1 MSWLNNLMI
10 YCHVKISS
18 LSQFEHIGNP
28 TTQKFSKISLSFTV
42 VKELIM
48 AGDILDDVRQLIG
61 WMH

>member
-1 MSWLNNLMI
+1 MI

-18 LSQFEHIGNP
+18 PSQFEHIGNP